1 MAIVGYAR
9 VSTKDQNLDAQIE
22 RLTEYGCEKIYSE
35 KYSGANSDREELQ
48 KALEYMREGDK
59 FVVCKIDR
67 LARSI
72 FDLHKIVN
80 QLADRGIAVVFLKEQ
95 IDFSTPAGKLMF
107 TMLGA
112 IAEFERDLINERTAE
127 GRERAKAMG
136 KHMGRKGQDEKQVKQ
151 AINLFFNRKENGLS
165 VNDISKMTGVPRS
178 TIYAK
183 AKELKEEEL

>member
-9 VSTKDQNLDAQIE
+9 VSTKDQYLDEQIE
-22 RLTEYGCEKIYSE
+22 RLIEDGCDKVYSE
-35 KYSGANSDREELQ
+35 KYSGANS
-48 KALEYMREGDK
+48 
-59 FVVCKIDR
+59 
-67 LARSI
+67 
-72 FDLHKIVN
+72 N
-80 QLADRGIAVVFLKEQ
+80 RGIAVVFLKEQ

-127 GRERAKAMG
+127 GRERAKAIG

-151 AINLFFNRKENGLS
+151 AMNLFFNRKENGLS
-165 VNDISKMTGVPRS
+165 VNDISKMTGVPPS

-183 AKELKEEEL
+183 AKELKEGEL